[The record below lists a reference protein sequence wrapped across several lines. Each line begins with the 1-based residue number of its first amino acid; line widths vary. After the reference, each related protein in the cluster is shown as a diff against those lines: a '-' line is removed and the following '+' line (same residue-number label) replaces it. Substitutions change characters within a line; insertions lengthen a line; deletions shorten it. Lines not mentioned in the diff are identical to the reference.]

1 MVYKIPALTLL
12 SSSFSIPWERAMA
25 SSFKKEISMYVRND
39 NGLPIDKYNHALD
52 EARYGNNYFYKTYI
66 A

>member
-1 MVYKIPALTLL
+1 
-12 SSSFSIPWERAMA
+12 
-25 SSFKKEISMYVRND
+25 MYVRND
-39 NGLPIDKYNHALD
+39 NGLPVDKYNHALD